1 TYWPGGRVAAQ
12 GYLAARGGACTAPG
26 ALERQHQE
34 LGAGTNRVPEPGAGS
49 GTAANIK
56 GSVTR
61 SRDNYLE
68 NRRCY
73 FRSECFIATGWLF
86 WQDWL
91 GVFCF
96 ILSRQS
102 AQCLC
107 FLL

>member
-1 TYWPGGRVAAQ
+1 
-12 GYLAARGGACTAPG
+12 TAPG

-68 NRRCY
+68 NRRSPALQAKARCV
-73 FRSECFIATGWLF
+73 
-86 WQDWL
+86 Q
-91 GVFCF
+91 
-96 ILSRQS
+96 
-102 AQCLC
+102 AQIREYPA
-107 FLL
+107 FENPASKVRKTSF